1 MKTTSVKLGEH
12 FEGFLS
18 HLVNSGRYGS
28 ASEAMRAGLRL
39 LEEKEQVQ
47 ELKLE
52 ALRSALTEGEQSG
65 ESTRS
70 VDDIWRDIQARNDDK

>member
-39 LEEKEQVQ
+39 LEEKEQEQ
-47 ELKLE
+47 EAKLQVLRQSLIE
-52 ALRSALTEGEQSG
+52 AEESG
-65 ESTRS
+65 ESNYS
-70 VDDIWRDIQARNDDK
+70 FRDAVNQAKASLNAK

>member
-18 HLVNSGRYGS
+18 NLVSSGCYGS

-39 LEEKEQVQ
+39 LEEKEQEQ
-47 ELKLE
+47 KIRLE
-52 ALRSALTEGEQSG
+52 TLRNAAEGEQSG
-65 ESTRS
+65 ESTRC
-70 VDDIWRDIQARNDDK
+70 VDEIWQKIEAKNNAK

>member
-18 HLVNSGRYGS
+18 NLVSSGRYGS

-39 LEEKEQVQ
+39 LEEKEQEQ
-47 ELKLE
+47 KIRLE
-52 ALRSALTEGEQSG
+52 TLRNALTEGEQSG
-65 ESTRS
+65 ESTRC
-70 VDDIWRDIQARNDDK
+70 VDDIWQKIKAKNNAK

>member
-1 MKTTSVKLGEH
+1 MKTTSVKLGAH

-70 VDDIWRDIQARNDDK
+70 VDDIWRDIQAKHDAK